1 MLVVCHRWNSR
12 VPPHAQS
19 SEGRGRGLGESRE
32 CWLSGWRVPP
42 CQRLGEHMHTRF
54 EVSIANDGIF
64 GIAGDEELSYP
75 LPDKW
80 GLALYFGLV

>member
-1 MLVVCHRWNSR
+1 M
-12 VPPHAQS
+12 
-19 SEGRGRGLGESRE
+19 
-32 CWLSGWRVPP
+32 
-42 CQRLGEHMHTRF
+42 
-54 EVSIANDGIF
+54 SIANDGIF